1 MPKRILIILGHPRT
15 DSLCGGLARA
25 YAEGAEAGG
34 HEVRV
39 VSLGALSFDPI
50 LHNGYAAV
58 QPLEPDLV
66 AAQASISWAEHL
78 VFVYP
83 LWWGAMPALLK
94 GFIDRVFLPGFAFKF
109 RDGSV
114 FWDRLLAGRSAHLLV
129 TMDTP
134 PWYRVLSDGSPD
146 VDPRGIP
153 AGRVGFGSLHR
164 CGCSVASPP
173 CHPGAARIFGL
184 RGSVRQNPAL
194 GERHAGAQADEAHHP
209 RVQRREAGRHLE
221 LRAGEEQHARAARE
235 VAGAG
240 AGVWARGVRGW
251 WRVGAGV
258 RW

>member
-1 MPKRILIILGHPRT
+1 MPKRILVILGHPRT
-15 DSLCGGLARA
+15 ASFCGALADA
-25 YAEGAEAGG
+25 YAEGAKAGG

-39 VSLGALSFDPI
+39 ISLGSLSFDPI

-66 AAQASISWAEHL
+66 GAQAAITWAEHL

-134 PWYRVLSDGSPD
+134 PWYYRWISGMPGHKQMKHTILGFSGVKPVAVSDFGPVKSST
-146 VDPRGIP
+146 P
-153 AGRVGFGSLHR
+153 AQREKWLAQARGFG
-164 CGCSVASPP
+164 
-173 CHPGAARIFGL
+173 
-184 RGSVRQNPAL
+184 
-194 GERHAGAQADEAHHP
+194 
-209 RVQRREAGRHLE
+209 
-221 LRAGEEQHARAARE
+221 
-235 VAGAG
+235 
-240 AGVWARGVRGW
+240 RGV
-251 WRVGAGV
+251 
-258 RW
+258 